1 MKSETVN
8 PATGN
13 FEEDNFDLPLDR
25 EFIFS
30 NHKNASSKRMEK
42 RQKKLLRKIP
52 AIKHFL
58 QEGEKIALVSTGCSP
73 ASLLEQVIAGS
84 IFIYL
89 KRSLIVFTDRRIF
102 HIPTKKDFSYRQSIA
117 QILYADCRTIEVK
130 GSKLVVEYKSGKK
143 EKFLYIPSYARKKIK
158 TMLPRISF
166 TGHSTAKQERVHLCP
181 RCTKE
186 LQQDRYSCQSCHLEF
201 RNMEQARKLSII
213 YPGGGYFYTG
223 HPFLGIGDAIVE
235 TIFIVLV
242 LTALVG
248 TIKGIRGSSVNLA
261 IFTALLAVEKVIT
274 IYHSNHFIRE
284 YIPKEKGFKPTP

>member
-1 MKSETVN
+1 MKSETAN
-8 PATGN
+8 PAAGTI
-13 FEEDNFDLPLDR
+13 EEKNFDLPLDR
-25 EFIFS
+25 DFIFS
-30 NHKNASSKRMEK
+30 SHKNVSSKRMEK

-52 AIKHFL
+52 AIKRFL

-102 HIPTKKDFSYRQSIA
+102 HIPTKKDFSYRHSIA
-117 QILYADCRTIEVK
+117 QILYADCRSIEVK

-158 TMLPRISF
+158 TMLPKISF
-166 TGHSTAKQERVHLCP
+166 NGPSTVKQERVHLCP

-186 LQQDRYSCQSCHLEF
+186 LQQDRYSCPACHLEF
-201 RNMEQARKLSII
+201 RDMEQARKLSII
-213 YPGGGYFYTG
+213 FPGGGYFYTG
-223 HPFLGIGDAIVE
+223 HPFLGIGDAVVE
-235 TIFIVLV
+235 TIFIILV
-242 LTALVG
+242 VTALVG
-248 TIKGIRGSSVNLA
+248 TIKGIRGSSVDLA
-261 IFTALLAVEKVIT
+261 IFASLLAVEKVIT

-284 YIPKEKGFKPTP
+284 YIPKEKEIRETP